1 MTRRP
6 KKARAMRKP
15 ARKVAKPVKRAKTV
29 KPAKKVARTLAKRKV
44 TKLPLHGSL
53 DEFVAA
59 SARMLGLKIDKAW
72 LPEVHS
78 HLEVTL
84 GHSALVASFALP
96 DETDPAPVF
105 EA

>member
-6 KKARAMRKP
+6 KTKRVVRKA
-15 ARKVAKPVKRAKTV
+15 AKGVKRI
-29 KPAKKVARTLAKRKV
+29 KPAKQAKSHPLDPFIAAGARAL
-44 TKLPLHGSL
+44 
-53 DEFVAA
+53 E
-59 SARMLGLKIDKAW
+59 LKIDKAW
-72 LPEVHS
+72 LPAVRS

-84 GHSALVASFALP
+84 RHGALVAGFALP

>member
-6 KKARAMRKP
+6 KKEPAGRKAAKRAKP
-15 ARKVAKPVKRAKTV
+15 ARRT
-29 KPAKKVARTLAKRKV
+29 KPARETKPHPLDPFITAGARAL
-44 TKLPLHGSL
+44 
-53 DEFVAA
+53 E
-59 SARMLGLKIDKAW
+59 LKIDKAW
-72 LPEVHS
+72 LPAVRS

-84 GHSALVASFALP
+84 RHGALVASFALP